1 MWLRAKKRERI
12 RPEELL
18 AAKAR
23 ANEAWGRALDD
34 MRDRIAA
41 ARQTGLSDYQ
51 IRRIL
56 DKESQVS
63 QETINA
69 LLRGGYPKIAK

>member
-1 MWLRAKKRERI
+1 MADPIFDHLEETI
-12 RPEELL
+12 RGTATPAEM
-18 AAKAR
+18 R
-23 ANEAWGRALDD
+23 GWGRALDD